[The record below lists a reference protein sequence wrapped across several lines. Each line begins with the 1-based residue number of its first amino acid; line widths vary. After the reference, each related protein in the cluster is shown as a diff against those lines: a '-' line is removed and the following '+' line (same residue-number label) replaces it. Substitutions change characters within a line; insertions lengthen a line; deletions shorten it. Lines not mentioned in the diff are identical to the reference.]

1 MPAEHTQTGGSQQ
14 KLEERLTA
22 ERFVRFDRGFFG
34 GMHERLVRA
43 AVQRAVEKEQ
53 AFGRE
58 ACIRRKGVRNHREG
72 QKKFLPHPLLPT
84 AIASYTRITTAHTTD
99 AHDIMRD

>member
-22 ERFVRFDRGFFG
+22 ERFVRFDRGFHG
-34 GMHERLVRA
+34 RTHERLVRA

-58 ACIRRKGVRNHREG
+58 ACIGRKGSRNHEKA
-72 QKKFLPHPLLPT
+72 KKS
-84 AIASYTRITTAHTTD
+84 SYRTR
-99 AHDIMRD
+99 

>member
-1 MPAEHTQTGGSQQ
+1 MPAEHTQTGGSLK
-14 KLEERLTA
+14 KLRARLTA

-34 GMHERLVRA
+34 GTHERLVRA

-58 ACIRRKGVRNHREG
+58 ACIRRKRLRNHG
-72 QKKFLPHPLLPT
+72 KAKKSSR
-84 AIASYTRITTAHTTD
+84 ATRYYCSSKLSHVGGGGG
-99 AHDIMRD
+99 RSR